1 MSGVYVKKTSG
12 IMKSKFLTLV
22 LFLVVS
28 VGLFAQDAKTERQQR
43 REARKQRQAMELA
56 QTRAEMAKLV
66 KDTTFVLEANTFIGP
81 FGQESPVSSFQNY
94 FAIIG
99 DKVAIS
105 IAFNNPPSYISGFAS
120 SPLAW
125 YGPGIPGVDDG
136 YTAPGWPGWN
146 WQSWDTPN
154 TPATLTSYS
163 VDNSDPGGS
172 FVITGAFRT
181 WTGVI
186 PVNFKVY
193 VQANGTGRIVFYS
206 NDGGQATFS
215 GNISSPKNASTLYP
229 LP

>member
-1 MSGVYVKKTSG
+1 
-12 IMKSKFLTLV
+12 MKSNFLTLT
-22 LFLVVS
+22 LFLILSGSLV
-28 VGLFAQDAKTERQQR
+28 AQNAAKTERLQR
-43 REARKQRQAMELA
+43 RELRKQRQAEELA
-56 QTRAEMAKLV
+56 QSLAEMTKLV

-105 IAFNNPPSYISGFAS
+105 ISFDNTPGYISGFAS
-120 SPLAW
+120 APLSW
-125 YGPGIPGVDDG
+125 YGPGVPGVGPG
-136 YTAPGWPGWN
+136 YTSPGWPGWN

-163 VDNSDPGGS
+163 VDVSDSNGP

-193 VQANGTGRIVFYS
+193 VQANGTGRIIFYS

-215 GNISSPKNASTLYP
+215 GDIVSPENASTLYP

>member
-1 MSGVYVKKTSG
+1 MLSGCS
-12 IMKSKFLTLV
+12 
-22 LFLVVS
+22 
-28 VGLFAQDAKTERQQR
+28 LFAQSAAKTERMER
-43 REARKQRQAMELA
+43 RAERKARQAMELA
-56 QTRAEMAKLV
+56 QSRAEMAELV

-105 IAFNNPPSYISGFAS
+105 IEFDNPVS
-120 SPLAW
+120 SSVAAPLAW
-125 YGPGIPGVDDG
+125 YGPGVPGVGPG
-136 YTAPGWPGWN
+136 YSAPGWPGWN

-154 TPATLTSYS
+154 TPATLVSYS
-163 VDNSDPGGS
+163 LDTSDPDGP

-193 VQANGTGRIVFYS
+193 VQANGTGRIIFFS
-206 NDGGQATFS
+206 NDGGQVTFT
-215 GNISSPKNASTLYP
+215 GDIVSPDNASTIYP

>member
-1 MSGVYVKKTSG
+1 
-12 IMKSKFLTLV
+12 MKSKLLTLT
-22 LFLVVS
+22 LLLAMTG
-28 VGLFAQDAKTERQQR
+28 GLYAQSAAKTERMER

-56 QTRAEMAKLV
+56 QSRAEMIKLV
-66 KDTTFVLEANTFIGP
+66 KDTTFVLEANVFIGP

-105 IAFNNPPSYISGFAS
+105 IAFDNPVSSSAL

-125 YGPGIPGVDDG
+125 YGPGVPGIGPG
-136 YTAPGWPGWN
+136 YSSPGWPGWN

-154 TPATLTSYS
+154 TPATLTSYN
-163 VDNSDPGGS
+163 VDMSDTEGP
-172 FVITGAFRT
+172 FVITGSFRT

-186 PVNFKVY
+186 PVNFKAY
-193 VQANGTGRIVFYS
+193 VQANGTGRIIFFS
-206 NDGGQATFS
+206 NDGGQATFT
-215 GNISSPKNASTLYP
+215 GDIVSPDNASTVYP

>member
-1 MSGVYVKKTSG
+1 
-12 IMKSKFLTLV
+12 MKSKLLTLT
-22 LFLVVS
+22 LLLAMTG
-28 VGLFAQDAKTERQQR
+28 GLYAQSAAKTERMER

-56 QTRAEMAKLV
+56 QSRAEMIKLV
-66 KDTTFVLEANTFIGP
+66 KDTTFVLEANAFIGP

-105 IAFNNPPSYISGFAS
+105 IAFDNPVSSSAL

-125 YGPGIPGVDDG
+125 YGPGIPGIGPG
-136 YTAPGWPGWN
+136 YSSPGWPGWN

-154 TPATLTSYS
+154 TPATLTSYN
-163 VDNSDPGGS
+163 VDMSDTEGP
-172 FVITGAFRT
+172 FVITGSFRT

-186 PVNFKVY
+186 PVNFKAY
-193 VQANGTGRIVFYS
+193 VQANGTGRIIFFS
-206 NDGGQATFS
+206 NDGGQATFT
-215 GNISSPKNASTLYP
+215 GDIVSPDNASTVYP

>member
-1 MSGVYVKKTSG
+1 
-12 IMKSKFLTLV
+12 MKSKLLSLT
-22 LFLVVS
+22 LFLVLSGS
-28 VGLFAQDAKTERQQR
+28 VFAQSSAKTERMQR
-43 REARKQRQAMELA
+43 RAERKARQAMELA
-56 QTRAEMAKLV
+56 QSRAEMIQLV

-105 IAFNNPPSYISGFAS
+105 IVFDNPPLS
-120 SPLAW
+120 SMAPLAW
-125 YGPGIPGVDDG
+125 YGPGVPGVGPG
-136 YTAPGWPGWN
+136 YGAPGFPGWN

-154 TPATLTSYS
+154 TPATLTFYS
-163 VDNSDPGGS
+163 VDMSDPEGP
-172 FVITGAFRT
+172 FVINGAFRT

-193 VQANGTGRIVFYS
+193 VQANGTGRIIFYS
-206 NDGGQATFS
+206 NDGGQVTFT
-215 GNISSPKNASTLYP
+215 GDIVSPDNASTIYP

>member
-1 MSGVYVKKTSG
+1 
-12 IMKSKFLTLV
+12 MKSKLFLLTL
-22 LFLVVS
+22 LLVIGGS
-28 VGLFAQDAKTERQQR
+28 LFAQSAAKTERQQR

-56 QTRAEMAKLV
+56 QSRAEMIKLIN
-66 KDTTFVLEANTFIGP
+66 DTAFVLEANTFIGP

-99 DKVAIS
+99 DKVSIS
-105 IAFNNPPSYISGFAS
+105 IEFDNPVS
-120 SPLAW
+120 SSVAAPLAW
-125 YGPGIPGVDDG
+125 YGPGVPGIGPG

-154 TPATLTSYS
+154 TPATLVTYDADMSEP
-163 VDNSDPGGS
+163 DGP
-172 FVITGAFRT
+172 FVITGSFRT

-193 VQANGTGRIVFYS
+193 VQADGTGRIVFYS
-206 NDGGQATFS
+206 NDGGQATFT
-215 GNISSPKNASTLYP
+215 GDIVSPENASTIYP